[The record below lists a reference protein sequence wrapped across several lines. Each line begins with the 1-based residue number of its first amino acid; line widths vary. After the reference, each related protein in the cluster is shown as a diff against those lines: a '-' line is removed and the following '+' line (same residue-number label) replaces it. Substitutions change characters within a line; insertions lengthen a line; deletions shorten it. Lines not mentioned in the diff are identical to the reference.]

1 MALLDNVNKVIYWDE
16 VNWQWLPFIVFRG
29 SKIRIQLPQQRN
41 KYIDVNSKE
50 DSLKFLEG
58 EGYSFSSLNRL
69 GIVEISK
76 GYYLYN
82 GRVYPKE
89 GTPTRSLTNLL
100 TLVSEKSYNY
110 IHTRLKGKGVISK
123 SLVDELV
130 SSTSIKFRGKVY
142 KTYSDL
148 AKDYGFSLSYL
159 SSKLSKGISLEEA
172 VNSYKGHEEF
182 GVDHLGNKFSSVEE
196 MIKHW
201 GISRRAYNKRRDKGW
216 SLERILTTPIKENQT
231 AKECVDF
238 KGNIFPSMKSM
249 AKEYEVSHSSILY
262 HIRKGK
268 TPAEALKYLLTE
280 GRVKRK
286 VIDHKGN
293 PFSSNT
299 EMAKY
304 YNVNFDTFRDRI
316 KRGWTLEEALTSK
329 RKER

>member
-1 MALLDNVNKVIYWDE
+1 M
-16 VNWQWLPFIVFRG
+16 FRG

-89 GTPTRSLTNLL
+89 RTPTRSLTNLL
-100 TLVSEKSYNY
+100 TLISEKSYNY

-216 SLERILTTPIKENQT
+216 SLERILTTPVRET
-231 AKECVDF
+231 PEAKECVDF
-238 KGNIFPSMKSM
+238 KGNVFPSLQSM
-249 AKEYEVSHSSILY
+249 AKEYEVSHASILY

-268 TPAEALKYLLTE
+268 TSAEALKYLLTE
-280 GRVKRK
+280 GKNKRK
-286 VIDHKGN
+286 VTDHKGN
-293 PFSSNT
+293 SFSST
-299 EMAKY
+299 VKMAEHWK
-304 YNVNFDTFRDRI
+304 VNYDTFRDRI
-316 KRGWTLEEALTSK
+316 KRGWTLEETLTGK

>member
-100 TLVSEKSYNY
+100 TLISEKSYNY

-172 VNSYKGHEEF
+172 VNSYKGHEGF
-182 GVDHLGNKFSSVEE
+182 KVDHLGNKFRSVEE
-196 MIKHW
+196 MTDYW
-201 GISRRAYNKRRDKGW
+201 GISLKAYNKRRDRGW
-216 SLERILTTPIKENQT
+216 SLEKILTTPVRENPE

-238 KGNIFPSMKSM
+238 KGNVFPSMQSM
-249 AKEYEVSHSSILY
+249 AKEYGVSHASILY
-262 HIRKGK
+262 HTRKGK
-268 TPAEALKYLLTE
+268 TPAEALKHLLTE
-280 GRVKRK
+280 GKAKRK
-286 VIDHKGN
+286 VADHKGN
-293 PFSSNT
+293 SFSSNT

-316 KRGWTLEEALTSK
+316 KRGWSLEEALTGK
-329 RKER
+329 RGE

>member
-1 MALLDNVNKVIYWDE
+1 MALIDNVNKVIYWDE
-16 VNWQWLPFIVFRG
+16 VNWQWLPFVVSRG
-29 SKIRIQLPQQRN
+29 SKIMIQLPQQRN
-41 KYIDVNSKE
+41 KYVDVDSKE
-50 DSLKFLEG
+50 NSLKLLEG

-100 TLVSEKSYNY
+100 TLISEKSYNY
-110 IHTRLKGKGVISK
+110 IRMRLKGKGVIPK

-130 SSTSIKFRGKVY
+130 SSTGIKFRGKVY

-172 VNSYKGHEEF
+172 VNSYKGHKEF
-182 GVDHLGNKFSSVEE
+182 RVDHLGNV
-196 MIKHW
+196 
-201 GISRRAYNKRRDKGW
+201 
-216 SLERILTTPIKENQT
+216 
-231 AKECVDF
+231 
-238 KGNIFPSMKSM
+238 FPSTQSM
-249 AKEYEVSHSSILY
+249 AKEYGVSHASILY

-268 TPAEALKYLLTE
+268 TPAEALKHLLTE
-280 GRVKRK
+280 GGAKRK
-286 VIDHKGN
+286 VTDHKGN
-293 PFSSNT
+293 SFSSNT

-304 YNVNFDTFRDRI
+304 YNVNFKTFRDRI
-316 KRGWTLEEALTSK
+316 KRGWTLEEALTGK
-329 RKER
+329 RDKR